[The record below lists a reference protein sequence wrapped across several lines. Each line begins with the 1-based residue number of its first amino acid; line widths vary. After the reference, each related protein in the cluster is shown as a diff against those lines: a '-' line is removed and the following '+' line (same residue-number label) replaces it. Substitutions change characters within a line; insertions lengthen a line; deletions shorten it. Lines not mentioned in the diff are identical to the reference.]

1 MVKINRTNLAI
12 QDLEDIADYIS
23 KDSIRY
29 AEITVQQLFISVDIL
44 LSHPKAGRI
53 VPEFNQE
60 NLRELIRGSYRI
72 VYRILNK
79 SRIDILIV
87 HHSARLLSNSP
98 LFEDISE

>member
-1 MVKINRTNLAI
+1 MVKINWTNLAI

-44 LSHPKAGRI
+44 LSHPKTGRI

-79 SRIDILIV
+79 LRIDILIV